1 MISTFT
7 SHFERQS
14 ERMSKRTDE
23 DYDEGVEEQLVDED
37 DEDVYVL
44 SKIGDVVNISFAVK
58 GSPEWVFS
66 LLIYP

>member
-7 SHFERQS
+7 NHFERQS

-44 SKIGDVVNISFAVK
+44 SKIADVVSVVRFRQLVFCTMNIS
-58 GSPEWVFS
+58 
-66 LLIYP
+66 